1 MNAFDSP
8 LSCFAILDGN
18 AGICMFISFGILIP
32 LAIFFAAYMKQPLA
46 NHGAWFQV
54 MYYKECIVC
63 INFMYVACTYVCTC
77 LSVLCECC
85 VGMCV
90 LCMYVEGRGGGGQS
104 LPLLDRQQ
112 CLFGLG
118 ACLPL
123 LALNPL
129 LTVPRCIEL

>member
-77 LSVLCECC
+77 LSVLCGCC
-85 VGMCV
+85 IGMCM
-90 LCMYVEGRGGGGQS
+90 LCMYVEGRGGAVAPPS
-104 LPLLDRQQ
+104 
-112 CLFGLG
+112 
-118 ACLPL
+118 
-123 LALNPL
+123 
-129 LTVPRCIEL
+129 